1 MLRSDLCDYSDAHIV
16 EKGTIHLLTAAA
28 NKIDKVEKNF
38 PFRNKASFRSCI
50 SKIHSTLINNA
61 EDLDI
66 VISMSNLLEKH
77 PERPVRPENPGDA
90 NWPPQPAVS
99 NSNIEVTIVLK
110 YLSNF
115 WRFRNITLIN
125 WEMELDS

>member
-1 MLRSDLCDYSDAHIV
+1 
-16 EKGTIHLLTAAA
+16 
-28 NKIDKVEKNF
+28 
-38 PFRNKASFRSCI
+38 
-50 SKIHSTLINNA
+50 
-61 EDLDI
+61 
-66 VISMSNLLEKH
+66 MSNLLEKH

-125 WEMELDS
+125 WEMELDL